1 MLSNFILF
9 CRLLKPDTV
18 AICLSD
24 CWTRYLLDTHTHVI
38 MMARLWTRDTSG
50 NVTHHSLSWSP
61 LASASAGCI
70 VTIKVTNGCDSV
82 TKNIRCQNISRSPL
96 QVLPHSW
103 PWGEEE
109 EPSVSEWWMTPSR
122 SSSSSSETW
131 SEDSRD
137 TSSSYRRC
145 WPPYAPQGSRG
156 WTTTTTLST
165 WSAPP
170 PAPPRP
176 SAPWWRSTSLWTTN
190 TSR

>member
-1 MLSNFILF
+1 MI
-9 CRLLKPDTV
+9 K
-18 AICLSD
+18 
-24 CWTRYLLDTHTHVI
+24 TRHSCNLCERLLDT
-38 MMARLWTRDTSG
+38 L
-50 NVTHHSLSWSP
+50 
-61 LASASAGCI
+61 SAGHSPSRDNDGQALDTWHVRKCHASQPQLI
-70 VTIKVTNGCDSV
+70 PPCLRLCRVHSYNQSDERLLYSV
-82 TKNIRCQNISRSPL
+82 TRILSCQNISRSPL

-122 SSSSSSETW
+122 SSSSSLETW

-137 TSSSYRRC
+137 TSSSCRRS
-145 WPPYAPQGSRG
+145 WQLSAPRGSRG
-156 WTTTTTLST
+156 WITTTTLST